1 MNLKEIK
8 DLLNAKIHHIE
19 EENDLNTEILT
30 AAASDLMSDVLAS
43 VNTPDLLLTGLTNT
57 QVIRTSS
64 VSGIKAIII
73 VRGKSLEPKVIELAK
88 EEGIAIMSTTIS
100 LFESC
105 GILYKKGLK
114 SANI

>member
-1 MNLKEIK
+1 MILKEVV
-8 DLLNAKIHHIE
+8 DLLKAKILHIE
-19 EENDLNTEILT
+19 DEALDIEIST

-43 VNTPDLLLTGLTNT
+43 IHTPDILLTGLTNA

-64 VSGIKAIII
+64 VSGIKAVVI
-73 VRGKSLEPKVIELAK
+73 VRGKSLEPKVIDLAK
-88 EEGIAIMSTTIS
+88 EEGIAIMSTSIS

-105 GILYKKGLK
+105 GILYEKGLK

>member
-1 MNLKEIK
+1 MTLKEIV
-8 DLLNAKIHHIE
+8 DLLKAKILHIE
-19 EENDLNTEILT
+19 EEALGIEIST

-43 VNTPDLLLTGLTNT
+43 INTPDLLLTGLTNA

-64 VSGIKAIII
+64 VSGIKAVVI
-73 VRGKSLEPKVIELAK
+73 VRGKSLEPKVIDLAK

-105 GILYKKGLK
+105 GILFKRGIK

>member
-1 MNLKEIK
+1 MILSEII
-8 DLLNAKIHHIE
+8 DLLKAKTLHIE
-19 EENDLNTEILT
+19 QEALDTEIST

-43 VNTPDLLLTGLTNT
+43 INTPDILLTGLTNA

-64 VSGIKAIII
+64 VSGIKAVVI
-73 VRGKSLEPKVIELAK
+73 VRGKSLEPKVIDLAK
-88 EEGIAIMSTTIS
+88 EEGIAIMSTSIS

-105 GILYKKGLK
+105 GILFEKGIK